1 MSKTQVAITLPEDS
15 KSSTGGGSDRPM
27 VLLHLAKPTL
37 VGHSIAE
44 EELSSIGSRY
54 PQRVAGLV
62 Y

>member
-1 MSKTQVAITLPEDS
+1 
-15 KSSTGGGSDRPM
+15 M

-37 VGHSIAE
+37 VGHSIAA